1 MEIKLAV
8 IVSDYGAAANVGG
21 GVQTTVRT
29 FPLDNEAAGYILANM
44 QQWQNVTL
52 AIQEEHTK

>member
-8 IVSDYGAAANVGG
+8 IVSDYGAAVNIGG
-21 GVQTTVRT
+21 GVQTTVRI
-29 FPLDNEAAGYILANM
+29 FPLSDEAKSYINLNM
-44 QQWQNVTL
+44 SQWKNVTL